1 MSSWKKIARRLMPT
15 SLQLSIFCPK
25 FINNRVKACTGMR
38 VASGPFQGMHY
49 IQDSV
54 GSVLVPKLIGIYEH
68 ELHEVVEELAKS
80 KVSTIIDIGA
90 AEGYYA
96 VGLAIR
102 IPDAQVLA
110 FEIEAEGRNLLAKL
124 AEKNKVS
131 DRIRILGEC
140 TVKDFC
146 KARDASSKTAIVC
159 DVEGAESFLLD
170 PDQIPKLREASILV
184 ELHPGK
190 SPGIN
195 MLLRQRFEAS
205 HDIQVIVQEPR
216 GAADFPYQSFPIN
229 LFPKAYLEN
238 AVSEF
243 RQPWEEIMNW
253 FWMVPK

>member
-1 MSSWKKIARRLMPT
+1 MSYWKKIARCLMPT
-15 SLQLSIFCPK
+15 SLKMSIFCPK

-38 VASGPFQGMHY
+38 VASGPFQGMYY

-54 GSVLVPKLIGIYEH
+54 GSVLVPKLIGIYEC
-68 ELHEVVEELAKS
+68 ELHEVVEELVKS
-80 KVSTIIDIGA
+80 NVSKIIDIGA

-102 IPDAQVLA
+102 LADAQVIA
-110 FEIEAEGRNLLAKL
+110 FETEAEGRNLLVKL
-124 AEKNKVS
+124 AKKNEVS

-140 TVKDFC
+140 SVADFRN
-146 KARDASSKTAIVC
+146 ALDTSSKTAIIC

-195 MLLRQRFEAS
+195 ILLRQRFES
-205 HDIQVIVQEPR
+205 THNIQVIVQEPR
-216 GAADFPYQSFPIN
+216 TATDFPYQSFPIN

-253 FWMVPK
+253 YWMIPK